1 LDAGIL
7 LSIFGLVATIL
18 FGIVGVLVIRNRLS
32 QQQKATGAHS
42 TAIQS
47 GRDTKVNRHHG
58 GNVENAPWGIII
70 NGPTTFN
77 SKAPDAHS
85 DELRIAVVA
94 TIILGG
100 ISSLYIWDK
109 TYPLELQQTFLLE
122 FAFPAILVLLVT
134 VPLLWVWWL
143 FLKTRY

>member
-1 LDAGIL
+1 LDTGIL
-7 LSIFGLVATIL
+7 LSIFGLLATIL

-32 QQQKATGAHS
+32 QSQKATGAHS

-47 GRDTKVNRHHG
+47 GRDTTVHRHQG

-77 SKAPDAHS
+77 SKNPEAHS
-85 DELRIAVVA
+85 DEFKFAIVM
-94 TIILGG
+94 TILLGG
-100 ISSLYIWDK
+100 LSIFYIWDR
-109 TYPLELQQTFLLE
+109 THPIELQQTLLLQL
-122 FAFPAILVLLVT
+122 AFPAILLLLVI
-134 VPLLWVWWL
+134 VPVLWVWL

>member
-7 LSIFGLVATIL
+7 LSICGLLATIL
-18 FGIVGVLVIRNRLS
+18 FGIVAVLVIRNRLS

-47 GRDTKVNRHHG
+47 GRDTTVNRHHG

-70 NGPTTFN
+70 NGPTTFH

-100 ISSLYIWDK
+100 ISIFYILDK
-109 TYPLELQQTFLLE
+109 TNPLELQQTLLLQL
-122 FAFPAILVLLVT
+122 AFPVIVLLLVA
-134 VPLLWVWWL
+134 VPLLWVWL